1 MMPARKPAKKAAKKG
16 ATKTAKKPKAQ
27 SGGAWADVFAPRSP
41 GERRYWL
48 VKSEPDVF
56 SFDDLLRKHNKT
68 TEWNGVRNFAARNF
82 LKDGMKV
89 GDRVFYY
96 HSMSDAQAIVGIC
109 EVVREGYPDDT
120 AFDPASEGYDAKSDR
135 GAPTWYMVDLRAVAQ
150 FTRPVT
156 LVEIKQ
162 RKELKGM
169 ALLRIG
175 RLSVSPVSAAEWK
188 VICEMAS

>member
-1 MMPARKPAKKAAKKG
+1 MVADRLTHAR
-16 ATKTAKKPKAQ
+16 Q
-27 SGGAWADVFAPRSP
+27 LD
-41 GERRYWL
+41 E
-48 VKSEPDVF
+48 
-56 SFDDLLRKHNKT
+56 LL
-68 TEWNGVRNFAARNF
+68 
-82 LKDGMKV
+82 
-89 GDRVFYY
+89 
-96 HSMSDAQAIVGIC
+96 
-109 EVVREGYPDDT
+109 
-120 AFDPASEGYDAKSDR
+120 ASEGYDPKSDR